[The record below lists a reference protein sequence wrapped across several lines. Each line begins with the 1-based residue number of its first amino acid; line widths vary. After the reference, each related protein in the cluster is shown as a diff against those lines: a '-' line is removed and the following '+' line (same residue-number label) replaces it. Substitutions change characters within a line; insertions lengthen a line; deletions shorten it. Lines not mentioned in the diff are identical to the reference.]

1 MKLFPVTARSLNTNS
16 LSEISVVGEK
26 KEKKNVT
33 PDANKISRQP
43 GRKKTEKSLIGL
55 QLLSKKRENHY
66 SISFN
71 SYNQVSQKHY
81 YNPNLIK
88 FRKSL
93 Y

>member
-1 MKLFPVTARSLNTNS
+1 M
-16 LSEISVVGEK
+16 
-26 KEKKNVT
+26 T

-43 GRKKTEKSLIGL
+43 GKKKTEKLLIGL
-55 QLLSKKRENHY
+55 QLFSKKRENHY

-71 SYNQVSQKHY
+71 PYNQVSQKRY
-81 YNPNLIK
+81 YNPAYLIK